1 MNKFLAIIATTIAL
15 STSVV
20 AAESGYEFY
29 SNQSQNWY
37 IGGYSGDSTTNPAC
51 YTEFSFQDGS
61 SFQLVKDL
69 KDGEVYIFFR
79 NMQWNIIDDPGQ
91 YSLRMNLTTSG
102 GNINPASGEYYF
114 QLINKNTVSINQLNA
129 DEFIPGFM
137 NSAEIGL
144 IMPGDIENAYIPL
157 DGSSRATELLA
168 DCIDKSEQVKLYNS
182 NSTLDVV
189 PKINS

>member
-1 MNKFLAIIATTIAL
+1 
-15 STSVV
+15 
-20 AAESGYEFY
+20 
-29 SNQSQNWY
+29 
-37 IGGYSGDSTTNPAC
+37 
-51 YTEFSFQDGS
+51 
-61 SFQLVKDL
+61 
-69 KDGEVYIFFR
+69 
-79 NMQWNIIDDPGQ
+79 
-91 YSLRMNLTTSG
+91 
-102 GNINPASGEYYF
+102 
-114 QLINKNTVSINQLNA
+114 LNA

-137 NSAEIGL
+137 NSAEIAL